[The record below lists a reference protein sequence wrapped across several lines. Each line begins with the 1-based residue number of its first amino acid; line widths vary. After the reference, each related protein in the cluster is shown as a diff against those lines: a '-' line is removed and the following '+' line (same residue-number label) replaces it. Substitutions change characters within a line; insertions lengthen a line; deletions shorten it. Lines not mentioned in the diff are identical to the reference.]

1 MDTFHSELL
10 RLLTVLIRCLFFTL
24 VLGFVISTYKEIQS
38 TIAEEKGKF
47 MEKKETEAK
56 VKTLIQYLDAKKE
69 LIDAINE
76 VEKKERDSKN

>member
-1 MDTFHSELL
+1 MLNLNDTEEILAI
-10 RLLTVLIRCLFFTL
+10 LIAVAI

-47 MEKKETEAK
+47 IEKKETEAK

-69 LIDAINE
+69 LIDAISE